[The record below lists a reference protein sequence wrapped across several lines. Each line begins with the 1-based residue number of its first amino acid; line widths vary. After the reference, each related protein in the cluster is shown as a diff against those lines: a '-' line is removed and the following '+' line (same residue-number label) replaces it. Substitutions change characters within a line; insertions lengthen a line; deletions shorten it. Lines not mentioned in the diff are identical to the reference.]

1 MKFPVLLTLNYSLEV
16 ESAIKNK
23 LIDLLSEL
31 RGFKF
36 VKTSLLELK
45 KLRVIAETKYSTFY
59 SNSKVETII
68 SKTEIV
74 NAFES
79 IYITIISNMQKFKLD
94 C

>member
-45 KLRVIAETKYSTFY
+45 KLGVIAETKYSTFY

>member
-1 MKFPVLLTLNYSLEV
+1 M
-16 ESAIKNK
+16 
-23 LIDLLSEL
+23 
-31 RGFKF
+31 
-36 VKTSLLELK
+36 KTSLLELK

-59 SNSKVETII
+59 SNLKVETII

-74 NAFES
+74 DAFES